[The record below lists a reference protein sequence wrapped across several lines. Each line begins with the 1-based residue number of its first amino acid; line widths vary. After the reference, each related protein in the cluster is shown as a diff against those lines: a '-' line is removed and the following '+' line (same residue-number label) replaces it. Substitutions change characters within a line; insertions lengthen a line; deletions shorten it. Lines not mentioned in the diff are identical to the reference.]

1 MGATVLASPK
11 SPLPAL
17 RIYAHCLPGRPGGV
31 GLVALNTG
39 SAPQT
44 LGVGRRATAWT
55 MTGEPVDT
63 RAITV
68 NGRTPGL
75 DAKGNLTGLAGAR
88 VAGSLRLPGQSI
100 AFVAVPG
107 AGNPACR

>member
-11 SPLPAL
+11 SPSPAL
-17 RIYAHCLPGRPGGV
+17 RLYAHCLHGRPGGV

-39 SAPQT
+39 AAPHT
-44 LGVGRRATAWT
+44 FGVGRRATAWT

-63 RAITV
+63 RAIAI

-75 DAKGNLTGLAGAR
+75 DAKDNLTGLAGAR
-88 VAGSLRLPGQSI
+88 VAGALRVPGQSI

-107 AGNPACR
+107 AGNRACR